1 MGQRSAETVR
11 EIEQT
16 RENLEGKL
24 LALEERMPTSLTSAK
39 RIVGVAVGGGMSGTV
54 FWFAV
59 RRARA
64 RKRKKEEAERPPIT
78 AVVNLV
84 PERWAN
90 KLGEVLADDR
100 AKQWAAGVL
109 GVWLVIK
116 IAEIRQLRALR
127 RATVSGI

>member
-24 LALEERMPTSLTSAK
+24 LALEERMPASLTAAK
-39 RIVGVAVGGGMSGTV
+39 RIAGVAVGGGMGGTM

-59 RRARA
+59 KRVRA
-64 RKRKKEEAERPPIT
+64 RKRRKEAEKPIN
-78 AVVNLV
+78 AVINLV

-90 KLGEVLADDR
+90 RVGEMMADER
-100 AKQWAAGVL
+100 AKQWAAGAF
-109 GVWLVIK
+109 GVWLIVK

-127 RATVSGI
+127 RAQVGGI

>member
-24 LALEERMPTSLTSAK
+24 LALEERMPASLTFMK
-39 RIVGVAVGGGMSGTV
+39 RVAGIAVGGGMGGTA

-59 RRARA
+59 RRVRA
-64 RKRKKEEAERPPIT
+64 RKRKKEEAERPIN
-78 AVVNLV
+78 AVINLV
-84 PERWAN
+84 PERWAD
-90 KLGEVLADDR
+90 KVGEVMADER

-109 GVWLVIK
+109 GVWLIVK

-127 RATVSGI
+127 RAQVGGI

>member
-24 LALEERMPTSLTSAK
+24 LALEERMPASLTFMK
-39 RIVGVAVGGGMSGTV
+39 RVAGIAVGGGMGGTA

-59 RRARA
+59 RRVRA
-64 RKRKKEEAERPPIT
+64 RKRKKEEAERPIN
-78 AVVNLV
+78 AVINLV
-84 PERWAN
+84 PEQWAD
-90 KLGEVLADDR
+90 KVGEVMADER

-109 GVWLVIK
+109 GVWLIVK

-127 RATVSGI
+127 RAQVGGI

>member
-1 MGQRSAETVR
+1 VGQRSAETVR

-24 LALEERMPTSLTSAK
+24 LALEERMPASLTFMK
-39 RIVGVAVGGGMSGTV
+39 RVAGIAVGGGMGGTA

-59 RRARA
+59 RRVRA
-64 RKRKKEEAERPPIT
+64 RKRKKEEAERPIN
-78 AVVNLV
+78 AVINLV
-84 PERWAN
+84 PEQWAD
-90 KLGEVLADDR
+90 KVGEVMADER

-109 GVWLVIK
+109 GVWLIVK

-127 RATVSGI
+127 RAQVGGI

>member
-16 RENLEGKL
+16 REKLEGKL
-24 LALEERMPTSLTSAK
+24 LALEERMPASLTFMK
-39 RIVGVAVGGGMSGTV
+39 RVAGIAVGGGMGGTA

-59 RRARA
+59 RRVRA
-64 RKRKKEEAERPPIT
+64 HKRKKEEAERPIN
-78 AVVNLV
+78 AVINLV
-84 PERWAN
+84 PEQWAD
-90 KLGEVLADDR
+90 KVGEVMADER

-109 GVWLVIK
+109 GVWLIVK

-127 RATVSGI
+127 RAQVGGI